1 MNRTKLLQI
10 ISACFTLGVFMTSC
24 SESENEPN
32 KEVRYMMPRTE
43 KVQLTYK
50 QKEMVKDHNAFAFEL
65 LRAAYDLQQSGKDKD
80 KSFCL
85 SPMGA
90 TYLLGMAGSG
100 AAGETRK
107 QIVDAMGMSTA
118 SAKDINDLCRTII
131 KDAPGTDKQVTLE
144 TANALYANKDI
155 ALKEQ
160 FCKDM
165 NTYYEADARS
175 LDFSDPGSLD
185 IINNW
190 MKEKTDGKITN
201 ALDWLDVVATA
212 YLANATYFKPTWT
225 KHFDKENTKT
235 ETFNMEDGTTR
246 QVQMMNN
253 VARVRAYSA
262 DKISSTMICL
272 PFGSGTAWN
281 MYVITPAARGGTLDK
296 LVTNLD
302 TEAWEELMS
311 KGFNGEM
318 EIKIPKF
325 STTYMA
331 DIDKAMRKMGV
342 TRVFTMSAELKGMS
356 HNEVAYIRQM
366 TQKSRIDVDEDNAKT
381 IATENGIEE
390 PEISDDDIQLKS
402 DFYADRP
409 FVYLICENSTNA
421 VFFAGI
427 YQGD

>member
-50 QKEMVKDHNAFAFEL
+50 QKEMVKNHNAFAFEL

-201 ALDWLDVVATA
+201 ALDWLDIVATA

-235 ETFNMEDGTTR
+235 EAFNMEDGTTR

-402 DFYADRP
+402 YFYADRP

-421 VFFAGI
+421 VFFAGV

>member
-1 MNRTKLLQI
+1 
-10 ISACFTLGVFMTSC
+10 MTSC

-50 QKEMVKDHNAFAFEL
+50 QKEMVKNHNAFAFEL

-100 AAGETRK
+100 AEGETRK

-235 ETFNMEDGTTR
+235 EAFNMEDGTTR

-262 DKISSTMICL
+262 NKISSTMICL

-281 MYVITPAARGGTLDK
+281 MYVITPGAKGGTLDK

-421 VFFAGI
+421 VFFAGV

>member
-50 QKEMVKDHNAFAFEL
+50 QKEMVKNHNAFAFEL

-235 ETFNMEDGTTR
+235 EAFNMEDGTTR

-262 DKISSTMICL
+262 NKISSTMICL

-281 MYVITPAARGGTLDK
+281 MYVITPGAKGGTLDK

-421 VFFAGI
+421 VFFAGV

>member
-1 MNRTKLLQI
+1 MLLTATTCMAMAI
-10 ISACFTLGVFMTSC
+10 GAVSC

-50 QKEMVKDHNAFAFEL
+50 QKEMVKNHNAFAFEL

-90 TYLLGMAGSG
+90 TYLMGMAGSG

-235 ETFNMEDGTTR
+235 EAFNMEDGTTR

-262 DKISSTMICL
+262 NKISSTMICL

>member
-1 MNRTKLLQI
+1 MLLTATTCMAMAI
-10 ISACFTLGVFMTSC
+10 GAVSC

-50 QKEMVKDHNAFAFEL
+50 QKEMVKSHNAFAFEL
-65 LRAAYDLQQSGKDKD
+65 LRAAYDLQQNGANKD

-107 QIVDAMGMSTA
+107 QIVDAMGMGTA

-131 KDAPGTDKQVTLE
+131 KDAPGTDKQVVLKS
-144 TANALYANKDI
+144 ANALYANKDI

-190 MKEKTDGKITN
+190 MKEKTDGKITD
-201 ALDWLDVVATA
+201 ALESLDLTVTT
-212 YLANATYFKPTWT
+212 YLSNATYFKPTWT

-235 ETFNMEDGTTR
+235 EAFNMEDGTTR

-253 VARVRAYSA
+253 VARVRVFTAK
-262 DKISSTMICL
+262 KISGSMICL

-281 MYVITPAARGGTLDK
+281 MYVIKPVVNGGTLDK

-342 TRVFTMSAELKGMS
+342 TKLFTTSADLKGMC

-381 IATENGIEE
+381 IATDNGIEE
-390 PEISDDDIQLKS
+390 PEIADEEIQLKS

>member
-1 MNRTKLLQI
+1 MLLTATTCMAMAI
-10 ISACFTLGVFMTSC
+10 GAVSC

-50 QKEMVKDHNAFAFEL
+50 QKEMVKNHNAFAFEL

-235 ETFNMEDGTTR
+235 EAFNMEDGTTR

-262 DKISSTMICL
+262 NKISSTMICL

-281 MYVITPAARGGTLDK
+281 MYVITPGARGGTLDK

-421 VFFAGI
+421 VFFAGV

>member
-1 MNRTKLLQI
+1 
-10 ISACFTLGVFMTSC
+10 MTSC

-50 QKEMVKDHNAFAFEL
+50 QKEMVKNHNAFAFEL

-107 QIVDAMGMSTA
+107 QIVDALGMSTA

-235 ETFNMEDGTTR
+235 EAFNMEDGTTR

-262 DKISSTMICL
+262 NKISSTMICL

-402 DFYADRP
+402 YFYADRP

-421 VFFAGI
+421 VFFAGV

>member
-10 ISACFTLGVFMTSC
+10 FSACFTLVVFMTSC

-50 QKEMVKDHNAFAFEL
+50 QKEMVKNHNAFAFEL

-235 ETFNMEDGTTR
+235 EAFNMEDGTTR

-262 DKISSTMICL
+262 NKISSTMICL

-402 DFYADRP
+402 YFYADRP

-421 VFFAGI
+421 VFFAGV

>member
-1 MNRTKLLQI
+1 
-10 ISACFTLGVFMTSC
+10 
-24 SESENEPN
+24 
-32 KEVRYMMPRTE
+32 MMPRTE

-50 QKEMVKDHNAFAFEL
+50 QKEMVKNHNAFAFEL

-235 ETFNMEDGTTR
+235 EAFNMEDGTTR

-262 DKISSTMICL
+262 NKISSTMICL

-402 DFYADRP
+402 YFYADRP

-421 VFFAGI
+421 VFFAGV

>member
-50 QKEMVKDHNAFAFEL
+50 QKEMVKNHNAFAFEL

-100 AAGETRK
+100 AEGETRK

-235 ETFNMEDGTTR
+235 EAFNMEDGTTR

-272 PFGSGTAWN
+272 PYGSGTAWN

-325 STTYMA
+325 STTYMT

-421 VFFAGI
+421 VFFAGV

>member
-1 MNRTKLLQI
+1 
-10 ISACFTLGVFMTSC
+10 MTSC

-50 QKEMVKDHNAFAFEL
+50 QKEMVKNHNAFAFEL

-201 ALDWLDVVATA
+201 ALDWLDIVATA

-235 ETFNMEDGTTR
+235 EAFNMEDGTTR

-421 VFFAGI
+421 VFFAGV

>member
-1 MNRTKLLQI
+1 MKATRMLLTATTCMAMAI
-10 ISACFTLGVFMTSC
+10 GAVSC

-50 QKEMVKDHNAFAFEL
+50 QKEMVKNHNAFAFEL

-90 TYLLGMAGSG
+90 TYLMGMAGSG

-235 ETFNMEDGTTR
+235 EAFNMEDGTTR

-409 FVYLICENSTNA
+409 FVYLICENSTNT
-421 VFFAGI
+421 VFFAGV

>member
-1 MNRTKLLQI
+1 MKATKMLLTATTCMAMAI
-10 ISACFTLGVFMTSC
+10 GAVSC

-50 QKEMVKDHNAFAFEL
+50 QKEMVKNHNAFAFEL

-100 AAGETRK
+100 AEGETRK
-107 QIVDAMGMSTA
+107 QIVDAMGMGTA

-144 TANALYANKDI
+144 TANAVYANKDI

-165 NTYYEADARS
+165 ETYYEADARS
-175 LDFSDPGSLD
+175 LDFDSKESLTV
-185 IINNW
+185 INNW
-190 MKEKTDGKITN
+190 IKDKTGGKITD
-201 ALDWLDVVATA
+201 ALDWLDPSATA
-212 YLANATYFKPTWT
+212 YMANATYFRPTWT
-225 KHFDKENTKT
+225 KHFDKENTKPENFT
-235 ETFNMEDGTTR
+235 MEDGTTR

-253 VARVRAYSA
+253 KARIFAYSSR
-262 DKISSTMICL
+262 KIEGSMVCL
-272 PFGSGTAWN
+272 PFGSGTAWQ
-281 MYVITPAARGGTLDK
+281 MYIIKPNARENASLDF
-296 LVTNLD
+296 LVENLS
-302 TEAWEELMS
+302 TEAWEELM
-311 KGFNGEM
+311 KLRIDAEM

-331 DIDKAMRKMGV
+331 DMDKAMRKMGV
-342 TRVFTMSAELKGMS
+342 TKVFTTSADLKGMC

-366 TQKSRIDVDEDNAKT
+366 IQKSRIDVDEENAKT
-381 IATENGIEE
+381 VATENGIEE
-390 PEISDDDIQLKS
+390 VVPDKP
-402 DFYADRP
+402 ADVKTEFFANRP
-409 FVYLICENSTNA
+409 FVYLICESSTNA
-421 VFFAGI
+421 VFFAGV

>member
-1 MNRTKLLQI
+1 
-10 ISACFTLGVFMTSC
+10 
-24 SESENEPN
+24 
-32 KEVRYMMPRTE
+32 
-43 KVQLTYK
+43 
-50 QKEMVKDHNAFAFEL
+50 
-65 LRAAYDLQQSGKDKD
+65 
-80 KSFCL
+80 
-85 SPMGA
+85 
-90 TYLLGMAGSG
+90 
-100 AAGETRK
+100 
-107 QIVDAMGMSTA
+107 
-118 SAKDINDLCRTII
+118 
-131 KDAPGTDKQVTLE
+131 
-144 TANALYANKDI
+144 
-155 ALKEQ
+155 
-160 FCKDM
+160 
-165 NTYYEADARS
+165 
-175 LDFSDPGSLD
+175 
-185 IINNW
+185 
-190 MKEKTDGKITN
+190 
-201 ALDWLDVVATA
+201 
-212 YLANATYFKPTWT
+212 
-225 KHFDKENTKT
+225 
-235 ETFNMEDGTTR
+235 MEDGTTR

-381 IATENGIEE
+381 IATENGIEG

-421 VFFAGI
+421 VFFAGV

>member
-10 ISACFTLGVFMTSC
+10 FSACFTLVVFMTSC

-50 QKEMVKDHNAFAFEL
+50 QKEMVKNHNAFAFEL

-107 QIVDAMGMSTA
+107 QIVDALGMSTA

-235 ETFNMEDGTTR
+235 EAFNMEDGTTR

-262 DKISSTMICL
+262 NKISSTMICL

-402 DFYADRP
+402 YFYADRP

-421 VFFAGI
+421 VFFAGV